1 MKYEKFN
8 ICLEHIDH
16 IVNINSTQIG
26 ICFKGFDEPSLVLYY
41 DNEAKCEYAYKMLVQ
56 ALEIGESSEK

>member
-1 MKYEKFN
+1 M
-8 ICLEHIDH
+8 
-16 IVNINSTQIG
+16 NINSTQVG